1 MKFSQMEY
9 FLAVAEELNFTAA
22 AKSLFISQP
31 ALSKQIALLEE
42 ELDTKLFLRNS
53 RNVVLTA
60 AGKQFEQDLK
70 EIRQQLERA
79 KSNAIRIGKT
89 EKLTIRI
96 GCFDGAIMEDFLPA
110 VYQHIQDFDSNI
122 QISLFRRNFSEN
134 RKALEKGEID
144 LLFTLDLDL
153 PFDETYQKQKILKRR
168 GALIYSEKSPLAH
181 KDPLT
186 PQDFANEPVLVL
198 NRQMAPSVNQN
209 TIENLKKL
217 GITEP
222 HILEIEN
229 FATLFTTLELGY
241 GYSILT
247 EEATLHHPKLRKY
260 VLDHTFGTWVIA
272 AWKHGHPLAELLM
285 DHFCVE
291 KDFA

>member
-1 MKFSQMEY
+1 MEY

>member
-22 AKSLFISQP
+22 AKSLYISQP

-60 AGKQFEQDLK
+60 AGIQFEQDLK
-70 EIRQQLERA
+70 EIRQQLEQA
-79 KSNAIRIGKT
+79 KSNAMRIGKT

-110 VYQHIQDFDSNI
+110 VYQYIQDFDSNI
-122 QISLFRRNFSEN
+122 QISLFRGNFSEN

-153 PFDETYQKQKILKRR
+153 PFDETYQIQKILKRR
-168 GALIYSEKSPLAH
+168 GALIYSEKSPLAQ
-181 KDPLT
+181 KNPLT
-186 PQDFANEPVLVL
+186 LPDFALEPLLVL
-198 NRQMAPSVNQN
+198 NRQTAPGIHRDA
-209 TIENLKKL
+209 IENLRKL
-217 GITEP
+217 GIPEP
-222 HILEIEN
+222 QILETEN
-229 FATLFTTLELGY
+229 FATLFATLELGH

-247 EEATLHHPKLRKY
+247 EEVTLHHPKLHKY
-260 VLDHTFGTWVIA
+260 ILDHTFGTWIIA
-272 AWKHGHPLAELLM
+272 AWKRGHPLTELLM
-285 DHFCVE
+285 DRFCAE
-291 KDFA
+291 KIFQ